1 MNLFDYENAKRIKLV
16 DIDHEEWIGTVE
28 DVISGEDN
36 NDGVESIVVRSELV
50 EKYKGKLVEFPKN
63 EIKSIEIIDQDLSK

>member
-50 EKYKGKLVEFPKN
+50 EKYKVKLVEFPKN
-63 EIKSIEIIDQDLSK
+63 EIKSIEIID

>member
-1 MNLFDYENAKRIKLV
+1 MNLSDYENAKRIKLV

-36 NDGVESIVVRSELV
+36 DDGVESIVVRSELV
-50 EKYKGKLVEFPKN
+50 KKYKGKLVEFPKN
-63 EIKSIEIIDQDLSK
+63 EIKSIEIID

>member
-63 EIKSIEIIDQDLSK
+63 EIKSIEIID

>member
-1 MNLFDYENAKRIKLV
+1 MNLSDYENVKRIKLV

-36 NDGVESIVVRSELV
+36 DDGVESIVVRSELV
-50 EKYKGKLVEFPKN
+50 KKYKGKLVEFPKN
-63 EIKSIEIIDQDLSK
+63 EIKSIEIID

>member
-1 MNLFDYENAKRIKLV
+1 MNLSDYENAKRIKLV

-36 NDGVESIVVRSELV
+36 DDGVESIVVRSELV

-63 EIKSIEIIDQDLSK
+63 EIKSIEIID

>member
-50 EKYKGKLVEFPKN
+50 EKYKVVEFPKN
-63 EIKSIEIIDQDLSK
+63 EIKSIEIID